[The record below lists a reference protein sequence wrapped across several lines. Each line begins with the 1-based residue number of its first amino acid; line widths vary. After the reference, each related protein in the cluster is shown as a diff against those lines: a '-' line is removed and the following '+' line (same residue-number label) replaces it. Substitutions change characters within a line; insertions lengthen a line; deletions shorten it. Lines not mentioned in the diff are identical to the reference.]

1 MNQVT
6 LATQATQV
14 WREVDR
20 AKRGALVKLRKRV
33 KSIGSRAGIDDAFIL
48 TEIRFIN
55 YRTAVYEFAP
65 A

>member
-1 MNQVT
+1 
-6 LATQATQV
+6 
-14 WREVDR
+14 
-20 AKRGALVKLRKRV
+20 LVKLRKRV